1 MFKRTYMSHVK
12 MSYLVLKTRGN
23 ISCVVT
29 VDVCKVA
36 DGRRLPRLAWLQ
48 HNHRTGVV
56 ALNFL
61 FGHFWEIP
69 LCKIIVD

>member
-1 MFKRTYMSHVK
+1 MFKLTCIHVK

-23 ISCVVT
+23 ISSVVT
-29 VDVCKVA
+29 VDDCKVA
-36 DGRRLPRLAWLQ
+36 DGRQLPRLAWLR

-61 FGHFWEIP
+61 FGHFGRFP
-69 LCKIIVD
+69 FAR